1 LSIERGGVVM
11 NIIDIRQSPDGR
23 YDLWSYKKL
32 AVGREWTLVS
42 WGHDSYN
49 CALNAVDKLKGGKV

>member
-1 LSIERGGVVM
+1 MI
-11 NIIDIRQSPDGR
+11 NTDIRQSPDGR
-23 YDLWSYKKL
+23 YDLWQLL
-32 AVGREWTLVS
+32 AGGKEWTLVS

>member
-1 LSIERGGVVM
+1 M

-49 CALNAVDKLKGGKV
+49 CALSAVDKLKGGKV